1 MKLETIEG
9 EDSNTYQGLANATK
23 AGMYETPHDAL
34 NRIPKRAITRLNQSE
49 QDARGGSNEREAEQT
64 GNHLMAI
71 DEHSNRTSSTH
82 TKKQNRTLSPR
93 LHPTRNLPPNPKIGA
108 LLVAAS
114 RDRNILDP
122 RRPKIPTTS
131 TRRARRDRSVAT
143 NHHRTQPTTRTTTP
157 HHGSTR
163 SQTTTGIVN
172 LRKQT
177 TEASDGCQTRAG
189 NKAERAREGQRSKEQ
204 TEWRGESPPAP
215 AAFRTRGG

>member
-1 MKLETIEG
+1 
-9 EDSNTYQGLANATK
+9 
-23 AGMYETPHDAL
+23 
-34 NRIPKRAITRLNQSE
+34 
-49 QDARGGSNEREAEQT
+49 
-64 GNHLMAI
+64 MAI
-71 DEHSNRTSSTH
+71 DDHSNRTSSTH

-114 RDRNILDP
+114 RDRNIPDP

-131 TRRARRDRSVAT
+131 TERARRDRSVAT

-157 HHGSTR
+157 RHGSTK
-163 SQTTTGIVN
+163 SQTITGNVN
-172 LRKQT
+172 LREQT
-177 TEASDGCQTRAG
+177 TEANDGCQTRAG

-215 AAFRTRGG
+215 ARARTRRPDQRRMTMVF